1 MGRSFKDGRM
11 FSKIKNITKFITYY
25 FINLFIIPSKNIKQN
40 TLLLIRLDA
49 IGDYVLFRNCIE
61 ILKNSKKYKNYKI
74 TLIGNIAWKNLA
86 EKLDSQFIDEFIW
99 IDNKKFN
106 KNLIYRYKK
115 LKEITSKGYEILIHP
130 TYSREFFVGD
140 NVVKVVNVKE
150 KIGSIGDL
158 SNIKKWQKNISDK
171 YYTKLIPTKNEIMFE
186 FYRNKE
192 FFENLLGEKINLQK
206 PFIKLKSKKL
216 DFNLPENYAILF
228 IGASAKFRKWNI
240 KNFVQIGKFL
250 RETYKYNIVLC
261 GGPSDKEDA
270 TIFKKYANYE
280 YIDLVGKTSLIDFL
294 YVIYNGN
301 LIIANETSA
310 PHFAVALEMTNIF
323 VIYNGNHFGRFT
335 PYPKEIAPNYHVIYH
350 PEIEKNLEN
359 YKKLS
364 NSYGYGSNLN
374 INEIS
379 IESVENK
386 IKKVLNDK

>member
-1 MGRSFKDGRM
+1 MIN
-11 FSKIKNITKFITYY
+11 KIKECIKLIECFCD
-25 FINLFIIPSKNIKQN
+25 NLFANAENIIEKKNI
-40 TLLLIRLDA
+40 LLIRLDA
-49 IGDYVLFRNCIE
+49 IGDYVLFRNYIE
-61 ILKNSKKYKNYKI
+61 ILKKSKKYKNYKI

-86 EKLDSQFIDEFIW
+86 EELDSQFIDEFIW

-130 TYSREFFVGD
+130 TYSRNFFVGD
-140 NVVKVVNVKE
+140 NIVKIINAKE
-150 KIGSIGDL
+150 KIGSVGDL
-158 SNIKKWQKNISDK
+158 SNIRKWQKRISDK
-171 YYTKLIPTKNEIMFE
+171 YYTKLIPAKNEIMFE
-186 FYRNKE
+186 FYRNRE

-206 PFIKLKSKKL
+206 PFIKLKPKKL

-228 IGASAKFRKWNI
+228 IGASAKFRKWDI
-240 KNFVQIGKFL
+240 KNFVEIGKFL
-250 RETYKYNIVLC
+250 KENYGYEIVLC
-261 GGPSDKEDA
+261 GGPLDREDA
-270 TIFKKYANYE
+270 IIFKKYADYE

-294 YVIYNGN
+294 YVIYNGK
-301 LIIANETSA
+301 LMIANETSA

-323 VIYNGNHFGRFT
+323 VIYNGTHFGRFT